1 VRGRAMGAF
10 LRLRLALRELFDRR
24 HGDERVSRL

>member
-1 VRGRAMGAF
+1 

-24 HGDERVSRL
+24 HGCGGVSLWGADAKTR